1 MIKMNIPLFKPSMDE
16 EEIDAIRKVTQSGW
30 IGLGPKTKE
39 FEDAFAKY
47 TGVDFVIGLNSCT
60 AALHLA
66 LRVLGLKPGDEVITS
81 ALTFVST
88 NHAIL
93 YNNCQPVFAD
103 IDEDTLTLS
112 VEDIKRKIT
121 NRTRAVLPVHFGG
134 HPCEMDEI
142 LEICRKRGIFVI
154 EDAAHACGAEYRG
167 KRIGSIGDLTCFSF
181 HAVKNL
187 AMGEGGAIATNS
199 KEFNAILRRLRWLGI
214 DKTTWD
220 RSSASKREYSW
231 FYSVNEVGF
240 KCHMDDIHA
249 AIGLIQL
256 KKLEKNNE
264 KRRRIVAYY
273 NREFSKLGWI
283 IAPLEKNYVKSSHH
297 LYVIKVEHR
306 DELIDHLAKNGISAG
321 VHYYPNHLYSVY
333 KPYRKKLPVTEKI
346 WKKLLT
352 LPLYPDLTDLQI
364 NKIVKAVQG
373 FKKRI

>member
-1 MIKMNIPLFKPSMDE
+1 MNIPIFKPSMDE
-16 EEIDAIRKVTQSGW
+16 EEISAVRQATQSGW

-47 TGVDFVIGLNSCT
+47 TGANFVIGLNSCT

-66 LRVLGLKPGDEVITS
+66 LKVLDLKPGDEIITPS
-81 ALTFVST
+81 LTFVST

-103 IDEDTLTLS
+103 IDEDTLTIS

-121 NRTRAVLPVHFGG
+121 NRTRTVLLVHYAG

-142 LEICRKRGIFVI
+142 LEICRKKGIFVI
-154 EDAAHACGAEYRG
+154 EDAAHACGTEYKGR
-167 KRIGSIGDLTCFSF
+167 RIGSIGNLTCFSF

-199 KEFNAILRRLRWLGI
+199 KEFATRLRKLRWLGI

-220 RSSASKREYSW
+220 RSLGSSKKYSW
-231 FYSVNEVGF
+231 AYSVNEIGF

-256 KKLEKNNE
+256 KKLKKNNE
-264 KRRRIVAYY
+264 KRKNIVSYY
-273 NREFSKLGWI
+273 NRELSKLDWI
-283 IAPLEKNYVKSSHH
+283 TLPVERSYVKSSHH
-297 LYVIKVEHR
+297 LYVIKVERR
-306 DELIDHLAKNGISAG
+306 DELINHLAKMGISTG

-333 KPYRKKLPVTEKI
+333 KSYRKKLSVTEKI
-346 WKKLLT
+346 WKKLIT
-352 LPLYPDLTDLQI
+352 LPLYPELTDLQI
-364 NKIVKAVQG
+364 NKIVDG
-373 FKKRI
+373 IRSFKR